1 MARNMHDN
9 DDYVVVGCSIACN
22 GRQLQSNLMSF
33 PRLHISAYQLLIN
46 RCCLLMQI
54 DPLLEKGMGT
64 FSKAEQGKKK
74 RQMDWGQRYGKS
86 QR

>member
-1 MARNMHDN
+1 MQWQVAAGKSH
-9 DDYVVVGCSIACN
+9 V
-22 GRQLQSNLMSF
+22 
-33 PRLHISAYQLLIN
+33 ISKVTLLCGSAKYQLLIH

-74 RQMDWGQRYGKS
+74 RQMDWGQRDGKS
-86 QR
+86 KR